1 MLHLPENVA
10 TVAIVGFL
18 VLEAVLRKGKAAKSW
33 QSESDR
39 GTTFLLLLAYLVI
52 GAALSLRLP
61 GPRLIVPVQWFGV
74 LFAFAGLALRVV
86 AFRTLGPSYSR
97 TLRVNQDQ
105 ALVTTGIYRLV
116 RHPGYLSSL
125 VLWLGAV
132 TASGS
137 LVAVC
142 TVAIALFV
150 AYMRRI
156 QVEEK
161 LLAASFGEVYKTYQH
176 TSWKLIPYLY

>member
-1 MLHLPENVA
+1 MTHLPENVA

-18 VLEAVLRKGKAAKSW
+18 LLEAVLRKGKAAKSW

-52 GAALSLRLP
+52 GLALSLRLP
-61 GPRLIVPVQWFGV
+61 GITLPIAVQWLGV
-74 LFAFAGLALRVV
+74 SLAFTGLALRIV
-86 AFRTLGPSYSR
+86 AFRTLGSSYSR
-97 TLRVNQDQ
+97 TLRVNQNQ
-105 ALVTTGIYRLV
+105 ELITTGIYRLV

-137 LVAVC
+137 FLATCSVAV
-142 TVAIALFV
+142 VLIIA
-150 AYMRRI
+150 YTRRI

-161 LLAASFGEVYKTYQH
+161 LLSASFGETYKSYQH